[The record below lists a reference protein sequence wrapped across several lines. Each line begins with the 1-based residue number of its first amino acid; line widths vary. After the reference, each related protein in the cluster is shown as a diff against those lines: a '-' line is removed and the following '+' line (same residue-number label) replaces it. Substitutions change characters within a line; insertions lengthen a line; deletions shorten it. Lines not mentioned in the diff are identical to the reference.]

1 LGRRE
6 EKKKEKRER
15 LEREGLRLFME
26 NGYDRTSIEQI
37 AAASDVARGTFYLY
51 FKDKLTIFE
60 TLVDRWQGVTLELM
74 EYVVGKVAEAKTP
87 EECMAVYMEMGMNLA
102 LIALSNKDEFLLTFR
117 EMRSSG
123 DAGDSLRAF
132 ELKLQEV
139 VIGFTQDAME
149 RKLIQVENPTLTVL
163 VVFGAVERLYFEFL
177 VGRDL
182 GDADAIANDAVQML
196 GKGMG
201 LPVPANLT

>member
-1 LGRRE
+1 MGRRE